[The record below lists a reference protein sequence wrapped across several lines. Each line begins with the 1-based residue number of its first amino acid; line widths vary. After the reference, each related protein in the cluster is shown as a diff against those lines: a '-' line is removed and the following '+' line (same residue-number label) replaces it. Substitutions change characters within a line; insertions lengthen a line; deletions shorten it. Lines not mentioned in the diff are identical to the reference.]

1 MLWRVDK
8 MIEIRYA
15 GAVVGRSSII
25 RELDTRGLFLGMT
38 EPLPL
43 GTAVDLKI
51 DEQIVPGRVEQVSE
65 SQELARAGM
74 RIRFS
79 RPESAQLFGTPVEAP
94 PEAAPPLWFSTQPA
108 AHESRT
114 LNGEAAGVTLPMPA
128 SSATSGP
135 RRIVV
140 DASTEKG
147 LAGSAGDPEGSP
159 PDANGAGGPGL
170 EAGIDEPT
178 DTRIPAPDPAALGGV
193 GGGRK
198 NRRNRRR

>member
-1 MLWRVDK
+1 VEK

-51 DEQIVPGRVEQVSE
+51 DEQIVSGRVEQVSE
-65 SQELARAGM
+65 SQDLARAGM

-79 RPESAQLFGTPVEAP
+79 HPESAQLFGTPVEAP
-94 PEAAPPLWFSTQPA
+94 PELTPPLWFSTQPA
-108 AHESRT
+108 SHESRT
-114 LNGEAAGVTLPMPA
+114 PNGESGGVALQVPA
-128 SSATSGP
+128 SSAASGP

-140 DASTEKG
+140 DASTEKP
-147 LAGSAGDPEGSP
+147 LAGVASDPGAPGASP
-159 PDANGAGGPGL
+159 ADANEADSSRL
-170 EAGIDEPT
+170 ETGVDEPT
-178 DTRIPAPDPAALGGV
+178 DARLPAPDPSALGGT